1 MAERSPKYSQRAE
14 GLQGADR
21 AAAAV
26 AVAGGELIADQ
37 PWPAARTAWYALIIL
52 TLATMMN
59 FFGAYVFPLMTQSVK
74 HDFALTDIEIGLLL
88 GPAGILF
95 FIFIGIPL
103 ARLVDIYPRRII
115 LGIGLVIT
123 SGCTIL
129 GGLVQNYAQMFGSR
143 IFVGVGGSAHG
154 PGCYSMIADY
164 FPPAKLPRA
173 IAVLQFGFIF
183 GTGLASVVGGALL
196 ALVAAWQPTPLGP
209 LLIRNW
215 QWVLI
220 MVGTPG
226 LVIAALVYLLPEPA
240 RRGTL
245 TVHGSPATAAAA
257 LPVRAVFRE
266 IGRRRSVYF
275 PLFIGLALSS
285 IEAGGLMEWRPAWM
299 MRTYGWTAA
308 QVGFWQG
315 ITFFVGLPLGLLF
328 GTWLTEHL
336 AKRYK
341 DANLRVTTI
350 LFTLAIPCAVVSPLL
365 RSGSAAII
373 LGSMS
378 GVFGVASAVPQNAA
392 IQTITPNEMRGQVTA
407 VYLFM
412 FTVFQALGSLF
423 IAAFNQL
430 VIGVES
436 ELWKTLCF
444 TAAIIMPP
452 AAWAISRGIR
462 PYGAEIVRLETEGL
476 LRT

>member
-1 MAERSPKYSQRAE
+1 MHGDSPAYPA
-14 GLQGADR
+14 R
-21 AAAAV
+21 AADLPGAPGE
-26 AVAGGELIADQ
+26 AGGQAASGPRAALQ
-37 PWPAARTAWYALIIL
+37 PWPRPRTAWYALIIL

-59 FFGAYVFPLMTQSVK
+59 FFGAYVFPLMVQSVK
-74 HDFALTDIEIGLLL
+74 RDFALTDVEIGLLL
-88 GPAGILF
+88 GPAGIFF
-95 FIFIGIPL
+95 FIFVGIPL

-115 LGIGLVIT
+115 LGIGLVFT
-123 SGCTIL
+123 SACTVV
-129 GGLVQNYAQMFGSR
+129 GGLVQNYAQMFASR

-173 IAVLQFGFIF
+173 FAVLQFGFIF
-183 GTGLASVVGGALL
+183 GTGLASIVGGALL
-196 ALVAAWQPTPLGP
+196 GLVAGWPPTHLGP

-226 LVIAALVYLLPEPA
+226 LVIAALVCLLPEPA
-240 RRGTL
+240 RRGK
-245 TVHGSPATAAAA
+245 VASAAT

-275 PLFIGLALSS
+275 PLFLGLALSS
-285 IEAGGLMEWRPAWM
+285 IEAGGLLEWRPAWM
-299 MRTYGWTAA
+299 MRTYGWSAA
-308 QVGFWQG
+308 RVGFWQG
-315 ITFFVGLPLGLLF
+315 ITFFVGLPLGVLF
-328 GTWLTEHL
+328 GTWLTERL
-336 AKRYK
+336 AKRHK
-341 DANLRVTTI
+341 DANVRVTTI
-350 LFTLAIPCAVVSPLL
+350 LFALAIPCAVISPLL
-365 RSGSAAII
+365 QSGLAALI

-423 IAAFNQL
+423 IAVFNQY
-430 VIGVES
+430 VIGAES
-436 ELWKTLCF
+436 GLWKTLCL
-444 TAAIIMPP
+444 TAAIIMPL

-462 PYGAEIVRLETEGL
+462 PYGAEIVRLESEGL

>member
-1 MAERSPKYSQRAE
+1 MHGDSPTHRA
-14 GLQGADR
+14 R
-21 AAAAV
+21 AADPEDPLQPAA
-26 AVAGGELIADQ
+26 ARAATEAREALQ
-37 PWPAARTAWYALIIL
+37 PWPRPRTAWYALIIL

-59 FFGAYVFPLMTQSVK
+59 FFGAYVFPLMVQSVK
-74 HDFALTDIEIGLLL
+74 RDFALSDIEIGLLL
-88 GPAGILF
+88 GPAGIFF
-95 FIFIGIPL
+95 FIFVGIPL
-103 ARLVDIYPRRII
+103 ARLVDLYPRRII
-115 LGIGLVIT
+115 LGIGLIFT
-123 SGCTIL
+123 SACTVL
-129 GGLVQNYAQMFGSR
+129 GGLAQNYAQMFASR

-183 GTGLASVVGGALL
+183 GTGLASLLGGALL
-196 ALVAAWQPTPLGP
+196 GMVAGWRPTAVGP

-240 RRGTL
+240 RRGRLAAAATL
-245 TVHGSPATAAAA
+245 TV
-257 LPVRAVFRE
+257 REVFRE
-266 IGRRRSVYF
+266 IARRRTVYF
-275 PLFIGLALSS
+275 PLFLGLALSS

-308 QVGFWQG
+308 RVGFWQG
-315 ITFFVGLPLGLLF
+315 ITFFIGLPLGILF
-328 GTWLTEHL
+328 GTWLTERL
-336 AKRYK
+336 ARRHE
-341 DANLRVTTI
+341 DANVRVTTI

-365 RSGSAAII
+365 RSGLAALI

-423 IAAFNQL
+423 IAAFNQF
-430 VIGVES
+430 VVGAES
-436 ELWKTLCF
+436 GLWKTLCF
-444 TAAIIMPP
+444 TAAIIMPL
-452 AAWAISRGIR
+452 AAWAISRGVR
-462 PYGAEIVRLETEGL
+462 PYGAEIARLEAEGR
-476 LRT
+476 LRAQGRQER

>member
-1 MAERSPKYSQRAE
+1 MRGDSPTYREGAASLERPPGAAPAE
-14 GLQGADR
+14 
-21 AAAAV
+21 AATGIPTQA
-26 AVAGGELIADQ
+26 Q
-37 PWPAARTAWYALIIL
+37 PWPRPRTAWYALIIL

-59 FFGAYVFPLMTQSVK
+59 FLGAYVFPLMVQSVK
-74 HDFALTDIEIGLLL
+74 RDFALSDMQLGLLL
-88 GPAGILF
+88 GPAGIFF
-95 FIFIGIPL
+95 FIFVGIPL

-115 LGIGLVIT
+115 LGIGLVFT
-123 SGCTIL
+123 SACTVV
-129 GGLVQNYAQMFGSR
+129 GGLVQNYAQMFASR

-154 PGCYSMIADY
+154 PGCYSMLADY

-173 IAVLQFGFIF
+173 FAVLQFGFIF
-183 GTGLASVVGGALL
+183 GTGLASIVGGVLL
-196 ALVAAWQPTPLGP
+196 GLVASWPATHVGP

-220 MVGTPG
+220 MVGAPG
-226 LVIAALVYLLPEPA
+226 LLIAALVYVLPEPA
-240 RRGTL
+240 RRGKL
-245 TVHGSPATAAAA
+245 ASAAT
-257 LPVRAVFRE
+257 LPVREVFRE

-275 PLFIGLALSS
+275 PLFLGLALSS

-308 QVGFWQG
+308 RVGFWQG

-328 GTWLTEHL
+328 GTWLTEYL
-336 AKRYK
+336 AKRHK
-341 DANLRVTTI
+341 DANVRVTTI
-350 LFTLAIPCAVVSPLL
+350 LFALAVPCAVISPLL
-365 RSGSAAII
+365 RSGLAAI
-373 LGSMS
+373 LVGSMS

-436 ELWKTLCF
+436 ELWKTLCL
-444 TAAIIMPP
+444 TAAIIMPL

>member
-1 MAERSPKYSQRAE
+1 MHRDGPPYRQQAAALGSPAAQLAQRATA
-14 GLQGADR
+14 GIAPALQA
-21 AAAAV
+21 
-26 AVAGGELIADQ
+26 
-37 PWPAARTAWYALIIL
+37 WPRPRTAWYALIVL

-59 FFGAYVFPLMTQSVK
+59 FFGLYVFPLMVQSIK
-74 HDFALTDIEIGLLL
+74 RDFALSDMQIGLLL
-88 GPAGILF
+88 GPAGIFF
-95 FIFIGIPL
+95 FIFVGIPL

-115 LGIGLVIT
+115 LGIGLVFT
-123 SGCTIL
+123 SACTVL
-129 GGLVQNYAQMFGSR
+129 GGFAQNYAQMFASR

-154 PGCYSMIADY
+154 PGCYSMLADY
-164 FPPAKLPRA
+164 FPPARLPRA
-173 IAVLQFGFIF
+173 FAVLQFGFIF
-183 GTGLASVVGGALL
+183 GTGLAAIVGGALL
-196 ALVAAWQPTPLGP
+196 GVVAGWPPTHIGP

-226 LVIAALVYLLPEPA
+226 LVIATLVYLLPEPA
-240 RRGTL
+240 RRGK
-245 TVHGSPATAAAA
+245 VAAAAA

-266 IGRRRSVYF
+266 IGRRKSVYF
-275 PLFIGLALSS
+275 PLFLGLALTSV
-285 IEAGGLMEWRPAWM
+285 EAGGLMEWQPAWM

-308 QVGFWQG
+308 RVGFWQG
-315 ITFFVGLPLGLLF
+315 ITFFVGLPLGVLF
-328 GTWLTEHL
+328 GTWLTERL

-341 DANLRVTTI
+341 DANVRVTTI
-350 LFTLAIPCAVVSPLL
+350 LFTLAIPCAVVAPLL
-365 RSGSAAII
+365 RSGLPALI
-373 LGSMS
+373 LGSMT
-378 GVFGVASAVPQNAA
+378 GVFGIASAVPQNAA

-423 IAAFNQL
+423 IAVFNQY

-444 TAAIIMPP
+444 TAAIIMPL

-462 PYGAEIVRLETEGL
+462 PYGAEIVRLETAGQ

>member
-1 MAERSPKYSQRAE
+1 MHGESPTYGE
-14 GLQGADR
+14 R
-21 AAAAV
+21 AAGFESPPAEAA
-26 AVAGGELIADQ
+26 AHAAPAIREALQ
-37 PWPAARTAWYALIIL
+37 PWPRARTAWYALIIL

-59 FFGAYVFPLMTQSVK
+59 FFGAYVFPLMVQSVK
-74 HDFALTDIEIGLLL
+74 RDFALTDIEIGLLL
-88 GPAGILF
+88 GPAGIFF
-95 FIFIGIPL
+95 FIFVGIPL

-115 LGIGLVIT
+115 LGIGLVFT
-123 SGCTIL
+123 SACTVL
-129 GGLVQNYAQMFGSR
+129 GGFVQNYAQMFASR

-154 PGCYSMIADY
+154 PGCYSMLADY

-173 IAVLQFGFIF
+173 FAVLQFGFIF
-183 GTGLASVVGGALL
+183 GTGLAAIVGGALL
-196 ALVAAWQPTPLGP
+196 GLVAAWPPTPVGP

-240 RRGTL
+240 RRGK
-245 TVHGSPATAAAA
+245 VVSAAT

-275 PLFIGLALSS
+275 PLFLGLALTSV
-285 IEAGGLMEWRPAWM
+285 EAGGLMEWQPAWM

-308 QVGFWQG
+308 RVGFWQG
-315 ITFFVGLPLGLLF
+315 VTFFVGLPLGVLF

-336 AKRYK
+336 ARRHK
-341 DANLRVTTI
+341 DANVRVTTI
-350 LFTLAIPCAVVSPLL
+350 LFTLAIPCAVIAPLL
-365 RSGSAAII
+365 RSGVAALI
-373 LGSMS
+373 LGSMT
-378 GVFGVASAVPQNAA
+378 GVFGIASAVPQNAA

-412 FTVFQALGSLF
+412 FTVFQALGSLL
-423 IAAFNQL
+423 IAAFNQY

-436 ELWKTLCF
+436 ELWKTLCL
-444 TAAIIMPP
+444 TAAIIMPL

-462 PYGAEIVRLETEGL
+462 PYGAEIERLESEGL
-476 LRT
+476 LRG